1 MDVGHSVAQYS
12 RLVARLKIGLPV
24 AAGLI
29 LLLVLVLP
37 QFRSES
43 DRFRIGLKSVGD
55 VVNDTLSMRNA
66 RYFGTD
72 DKGQPYQVTAA
83 TVHERSEVDANG
95 TKLIDLT
102 EPQVLTL
109 IEVAVGGFQDAMHA
123 TAKND
128 PMEVPF

>member
-1 MDVGHSVAQYS
+1 MTADGDRPPTSEERRTHSDAIWQPRTNVDVGHSVAQYS

-72 DKGQPYQVTAA
+72 DKGQPYQVTARA
-83 TVHERSEVDANG
+83 QRGRRQRHQADRSDRAARR
-95 TKLIDLT
+95 T
-102 EPQVLTL
+102 
-109 IEVAVGGFQDAMHA
+109 
-123 TAKND
+123 
-128 PMEVPF
+128 